1 MTTAINMSKQLN
13 DFCEKYDLCEYG
25 MFYMVTMPDG
35 YSFITQD
42 IELSNRMLRE
52 HGASTRHIVELGE

>member
-1 MTTAINMSKQLN
+1 MTTTINISKELN
-13 DFCEKYDLCEYG
+13 DFCEKYDLFEYG
-25 MFYMVTMPDG
+25 MCYMVTMPDG

-52 HGASTRHIVELGE
+52 HGASTKHIVELGE